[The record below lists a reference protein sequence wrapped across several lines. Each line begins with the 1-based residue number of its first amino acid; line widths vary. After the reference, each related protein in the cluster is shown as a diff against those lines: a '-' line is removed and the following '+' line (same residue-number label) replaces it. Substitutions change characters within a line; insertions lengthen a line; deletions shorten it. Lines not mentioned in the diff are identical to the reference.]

1 MRLVKLALISL
12 VFFFLLL
19 TAISLLLPS
28 VTHISRAIDINA
40 PADTVYNYIHN
51 LANWKCWYA
60 DYDSSTATVSA
71 ATAGKRAML
80 LINKTTVAIK
90 ESSPLQIKAVWQT
103 GKSDPLAGEFNF
115 ITDNPASQ
123 VTVQW
128 HFTQKVKWYP
138 WQKFASIASG
148 KVIGPFMEKSLENLK
163 REAEKK

>member
-1 MRLVKLALISL
+1 MRFVKLALISL

-19 TAISLLLPS
+19 TGISLLLPS

-51 LANWKCWYA
+51 MAKWKYWYA
-60 DYDSSTATVSA
+60 DYDSSTSYVS
-71 ATAGKRAML
+71 TLNNGKSAVL
-80 LINKTTVAIK
+80 IINKTTVTIK
-90 ESSPLQIKAVWQT
+90 ESLPTQIKAVWQT
-103 GKSDPLAGEFNF
+103 GKSEPLPGEFNF
-115 ITDNPASQ
+115 ITQNPASQ

-138 WQKFASIASG
+138 WQKFASVASN
-148 KVIGPFMEKSLENLK
+148 KIIGPFMEKSLENLK